1 MRSKKLPQ
9 RVINILTAVSDT
21 TGFQKIKGYVCLL
34 KQALYGLRQSAFL
47 WNETFTDELKDMG
60 FEPLDEDPCILI
72 RCAEDYIV
80 IYVDDMIIAATT
92 DEGIGRFINEL
103 SSRFNTKILGEPS
116 RFLGCKLVRNID
128 DDTITMSQSAY
139 VPDILKES

>member
-1 MRSKKLPQ
+1 
-9 RVINILTAVSDT
+9 
-21 TGFQKIKGYVCLL
+21 
-34 KQALYGLRQSAFL
+34 
-47 WNETFTDELKDMG
+47 MG

-92 DEGIGRFINEL
+92 DEGIDRFINEL

-139 VPDILKES
+139 VPDILKESGFYDWHAGKTSVPMKSTYKVQISETTADEDTVLQYQNIARMKGSA